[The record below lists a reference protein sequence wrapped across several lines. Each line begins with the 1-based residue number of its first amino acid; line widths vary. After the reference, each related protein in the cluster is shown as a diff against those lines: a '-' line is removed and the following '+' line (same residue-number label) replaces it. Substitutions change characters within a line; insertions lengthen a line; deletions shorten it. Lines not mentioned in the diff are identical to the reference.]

1 MWCDDGGEV
10 FREASLTDLDEV
22 AKKFIEKAGNSRV
35 WLFYGE
41 MGSGKTTFI
50 KSLCNQLGVSDAMSS
65 PTFSIVNEYLTRT
78 NTKIFHFDFYRIKNE
93 AEAYDIGTE
102 EYFYS
107 GNYCFVEWPEKI
119 PSLIP
124 AERIDVA
131 ITSSENQ
138 TQRTLAISVHDGK
151 EKNRI

>member
-1 MWCDDGGEV
+1 MWHNGGGRV
-10 FREASLTDLDEV
+10 YNEV
-22 AKKFIEKAGNSRV
+22 ALADLKEVAAVFIEQAGSIKV
-35 WLFYGE
+35 WLLSGE

-50 KSLCNQLGVSDAMSS
+50 KALCAQLGVLDTMSS
-65 PTFSIVNEYLTRT
+65 PTFSIVNEYLTAGSNRV
-78 NTKIFHFDFYRIKNE
+78 FHFDFYRIKRE

-124 AERIDVA
+124 AARAEVSIA
-131 ITSSENQ
+131 LENQ
-138 TQRTLAISVHDGK
+138 NLRTLALSVHDGK

>member
-1 MWCDDGGEV
+1 MWCDDGGWV
-10 FREASLTDLDEV
+10 VHEADLADLNKV
-22 AKKFIEKAGNSRV
+22 AKDFIERAGNRRV
-35 WLFYGE
+35 WLLYGE

-50 KSLCNQLGVSDAMSS
+50 KDLCSQLGVADVMSS
-65 PTFSIVNEYLTRT
+65 PTFSIVNEYLTRS
-78 NTKIFHFDFYRIKNE
+78 NTKVFHFDFYRIKNE
-93 AEAYDIGTE
+93 AEAYDIGAE

-124 AERIDVA
+124 SEHVEVSIL
-131 ITSSENQ
+131 SENQ
-138 TQRTLAISVHDGK
+138 THRTLALSVHDGK

>member
-1 MWCDDGGEV
+1 MWSDDDGLV
-10 FREASLTDLDEV
+10 FHEAGPDDLSAV
-22 AKKFIEKAGNSRV
+22 AKAFIKVAGHLKI
-35 WLFYGE
+35 WMLYGE

-50 KSLCNQLGVSDAMSS
+50 KALCRQLGVSDVMSS
-65 PTFSIVNEYLTRT
+65 PTFSIVNEYLTSH

-93 AEAYDIGTE
+93 SEAYDIGTE

-124 AERIDVA
+124 AERVEVSIL
-131 ITSSENQ
+131 SENQ
-138 TQRTLAISVHDGK
+138 TYRTLAISVHDGQ

>member
-1 MWCDDGGEV
+1 MWRNVGGRVFHEV
-10 FREASLTDLDEV
+10 TLADLNEV
-22 AKKFIEKAGNSRV
+22 AKAFIELAGNHRV
-35 WLFYGE
+35 WLFFGE

-50 KSLCNQLGVSDAMSS
+50 KALCKQLGVIDMMSS
-65 PTFSIVNEYLTRT
+65 PTFSIINEYFTDT
-78 NTKIFHFDFYRIKNE
+78 NERIFHFDFYRIKNE

-107 GNYCFVEWPEKI
+107 GNYCLVEWPEKT

-124 AERIDVA
+124 AERAEVSI
-131 ITSSENQ
+131 SLENQ
-138 TQRTLAISVHDGK
+138 NLRTLALSVHDGK

>member
-1 MWCDDGGEV
+1 MWSDGGSSTWHEV
-10 FREASLTDLDEV
+10 KVDELRKV
-22 AKKFIEKAGNSRV
+22 AKEFIARARHCRV

-50 KSLCNQLGVSDAMSS
+50 KKMCGELGVADTMSS
-65 PTFSIVNEYLTRT
+65 PTFSIVNEYKTVDD
-78 NTKIFHFDFYRIKNE
+78 KIIYHFDFYRIKNE

-107 GNYCFVEWPEKI
+107 GNLCLIEWPDRI

-124 AERIDVA
+124 AEHAKVSIIV
-131 ITSSENQ
+131 ENQ
-138 TQRTLAISVHDGK
+138 NHRTIALSVHDGK
-151 EKNRI
+151 EKKRI

>member
-1 MWCDDGGEV
+1 MQCDEAGLVFTEV
-10 FREASLTDLDEV
+10 SLKDLNKVAEAFV
-22 AKKFIEKAGNSRV
+22 KKAGNYKI
-35 WLFYGE
+35 WLFHGE

-50 KSLCNQLGVSDAMSS
+50 KTLCHTLGVTDTMSS
-65 PTFSIVNEYLTRT
+65 PTFSIVNEYK
-78 NTKIFHFDFYRIKNE
+78 TKDQQTIFHFDFYRIKNE

-124 AERIDVA
+124 ADRAEVEIKP
-131 ITSSENQ
+131 ENQ
-138 TQRTLAISVHDGK
+138 TFRTIALSVHVGK
-151 EKNRI
+151 EENRI